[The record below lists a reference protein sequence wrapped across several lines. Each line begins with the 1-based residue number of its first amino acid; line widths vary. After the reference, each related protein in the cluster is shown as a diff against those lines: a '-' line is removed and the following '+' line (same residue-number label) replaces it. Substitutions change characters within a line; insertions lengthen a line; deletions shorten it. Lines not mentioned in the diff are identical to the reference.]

1 MYYYRYIHDTFVKTF
16 QKPGDSMTA
25 CSFSWLQLMSFS
37 AKVIALR
44 KARGLT
50 QQGLADLTGIHIQ
63 QIKRYEAGTSEPS
76 AEALRKIATSLHV
89 TTDSLLF
96 EDGERGPDDDL
107 RLQFEAVSAMP
118 DEEKELAK
126 SMLEAIILKNRV
138 AGAVRQ
144 LSTTPVAKAV
154 PAKKPA
160 ATKRHS
166 RTAAHR

>member
-1 MYYYRYIHDTFVKTF
+1 MSAH
-16 QKPGDSMTA
+16 
-25 CSFSWLQLMSFS
+25 SFSWLQQMSFS

-44 KARGLT
+44 RARGLT
-50 QQGLADLTGIHIQ
+50 QQALADLTAIHIQ

-96 EDGERGPDDDL
+96 EDGERGPDDEL

-118 DEEKELAK
+118 AEDKELAK
-126 SMLEAIILKNRV
+126 SMLEAIILKHQV

-144 LSTTPVAKAV
+144 LSAPPAAKVAKQ
-154 PAKKPA
+154 KKPA
-160 ATKRHS
+160 GTKRATH
-166 RTAAHR
+166 AAHR

>member
-1 MYYYRYIHDTFVKTF
+1 MYYYRYMYDTFVKPF

-126 SMLEAIILKNRV
+126 SMLAAIILKNQV

-144 LSTTPVAKAV
+144 LSTMPATKAV

-160 ATKRHS
+160 ASKRRP
-166 RTAAHR
+166 RTGAQR

>member
-1 MYYYRYIHDTFVKTF
+1 MYYYGYMYDTPVKTF
-16 QKPGDSMTA
+16 QKPGDTMNTH
-25 CSFSWLQLMSFS
+25 SFSWLQLMSFS

-96 EDGERGPDDDL
+96 EDGERGPDDDF
-107 RLQFEAVSAMP
+107 RLQFEALSQLP
-118 DEEKELAK
+118 PEEQSVVREV
-126 SMLEAIILKNRV
+126 LESLIIKYQTR
-138 AGAVRQ
+138 RWD
-144 LSTTPVAKAV
+144 STRTAAA
-154 PAKKPA
+154 PAKK
-160 ATKRHS
+160 ATTSKRQAS
-166 RTAAHR
+166 TAHR

>member
-1 MYYYRYIHDTFVKTF
+1 MYYYGYMSDTFVKTF
-16 QKPGDSMTA
+16 QKPGDSMIA
-25 CSFSWLQLMSFS
+25 NSFSWLQLMSFS

-96 EDGERGPDDDL
+96 EDGERGPDDGL
-107 RLQFEAVSAMP
+107 RLQFEAVSKL
-118 DEEKELAK
+118 DEKEREAVETMIAGVLHMHDAK
-126 SMLEAIILKNRV
+126 RWTQAAVAAPAPKPKPKAQAR
-138 AGAVRQ
+138 AGAR
-144 LSTTPVAKAV
+144 
-154 PAKKPA
+154 
-160 ATKRHS
+160 R
-166 RTAAHR
+166 

>member
-1 MYYYRYIHDTFVKTF
+1 MYYYGYLRDTLVKDF
-16 QKPGDSMTA
+16 EKPGDTMNTN
-25 CSFSWLQLMSFS
+25 SFSWLQLMGFS

-96 EDGERGPDDDL
+96 EDGERGPDDDM
-107 RLQFEAVSAMP
+107 RLQFEAVSQLP
-118 DEEKELAK
+118 PEEQSVVKEVLDSLIIKYQARRWDSARAK
-126 SMLEAIILKNRV
+126 APEKTS
-138 AGAVRQ
+138 AGAKRRPD
-144 LSTTPVAKAV
+144 TTAN
-154 PAKKPA
+154 
-160 ATKRHS
+160 R
-166 RTAAHR
+166 

>member
-1 MYYYRYIHDTFVKTF
+1 MYYYGYMYDTFVKTF
-16 QKPGDSMTA
+16 QKPGDTMIA
-25 CSFSWLQLMSFS
+25 NSFSWLQLMSFS

-96 EDGERGPDDDL
+96 EDGERGPDERL
-107 RLQFEAVSAMP
+107 KLQFEAVSKL
-118 DEEKELAK
+118 DEKEREAVETMIAGVLHMHDAK
-126 SMLEAIILKNRV
+126 RWTQAP
-138 AGAVRQ
+138 
-144 LSTTPVAKAV
+144 TPKPKAS
-154 PAKKPA
+154 A
-160 ATKRHS
+160 AR
-166 RTAAHR
+166 R